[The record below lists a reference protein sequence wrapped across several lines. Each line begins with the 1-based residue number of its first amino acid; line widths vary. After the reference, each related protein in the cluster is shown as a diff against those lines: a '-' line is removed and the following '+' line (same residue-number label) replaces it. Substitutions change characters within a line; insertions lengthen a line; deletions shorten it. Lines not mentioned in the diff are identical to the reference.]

1 MREIATA
8 HCEVAEMLARQLGL
22 PENIQ
27 ETLRYSLEQWDGKG
41 KAYGLKS
48 EDVPIASRILHIAQ
62 VLGVAHSF
70 GGVSAAVAIA
80 GERRGTDFDPELVDQ
95 FREESE
101 RTQFWQVLDQE
112 SVKQTVLEMAPAT
125 PFDEATEE
133 TVDAVCEV
141 MADFTDIAAPG
152 TWNHSRNVADV
163 TVDIC
168 RQMGLGQGDVTELRR
183 AALVHDLGKVAVPSA
198 VLQKNGDLSD
208 SEREEFR
215 QHSYYTERILSRV
228 DRLSPLASEAGS
240 HHEWL
245 NGHGYHRE
253 LLGEQIPMGGRW
265 RSRTPMRRR

>member
-1 MREIATA
+1 
-8 HCEVAEMLARQLGL
+8 
-22 PENIQ
+22 
-27 ETLRYSLEQWDGKG
+27 
-41 KAYGLKS
+41 
-48 EDVPIASRILHIAQ
+48 
-62 VLGVAHSF
+62 
-70 GGVSAAVAIA
+70 
-80 GERRGTDFDPELVDQ
+80 
-95 FREESE
+95 
-101 RTQFWQVLDQE
+101 
-112 SVKQTVLEMAPAT
+112 
-125 PFDEATEE
+125 
-133 TVDAVCEV
+133 
-141 MADFTDIAAPG
+141 
-152 TWNHSRNVADV
+152 
-163 TVDIC
+163 
-168 RQMGLGQGDVTELRR
+168 VTELSR